1 MKIWTHLRKSRR
13 TEIVGGFRL
22 CTIVLSHSVSM
33 EPPDD
38 NHTYCLPENDL
49 SSQKCEK
56 IAGEKENSVWLIMNN
71 KYILHKLREFKNGN
85 VVWECKFRRALA
97 CPFKCET
104 SESDDLLWSYL
115 EASHTCAQDPI
126 EVEVYRFKLE
136 VKEKMRSDY
145 RATYSV
151 VYNTTKNTFWRKLRT
166 MICGNWSPSSYHLK

>member
-1 MKIWTHLRKSRR
+1 
-13 TEIVGGFRL
+13 
-22 CTIVLSHSVSM
+22 M

-38 NHTYCLPENDL
+38 NHTHCLPENDL

-151 VYNTTKNTFWRKLRT
+151 VYNTTKKHFLEKITDDDMRELVSFQL
-166 MICGNWSPSSYHLK
+166 PSEVS